1 MLRVRC
7 IDGVMNTGKMSP
19 LIKLVLRGFSE
30 SVSEA
35 TPEAVTIE
43 VALPTATSEGS
54 SQRASGRQTRDVVIE
69 KIVTEEVML

>member
-1 MLRVRC
+1 MHRWGYEHLENVPANE
-7 IDGVMNTGKMSP
+7 IYLMST
-19 LIKLVLRGFSE
+19 GFSE

-43 VALPTATSEGS
+43 AALPTATSEVS
-54 SQRASGRQTRDVVIE
+54 SQRSSGRQTRDVVIE

>member
-1 MLRVRC
+1 MHRVRRLN
-7 IDGVMNTGKMSP
+7 GVMNTENVP
-19 LIKLVLRGFSE
+19 ANETCLHGFSE

-43 VALPTATSEGS
+43 AALPTANSEGR